1 MAKLQENALL
11 WACFRYFQLPFFILG
26 FLGFFFPYVYAFV
39 PVHEANLC
47 ICSFYNKLINQNR
60 HYAIM
65 QTDASF
71 AVLQAINV
79 LSFYSVNFI
88 FLFTLLWM
96 VYKIRHIN
104 DDTKIKAEC
113 ATIVLLWLFISIWQ
127 YAVFV
132 SDQI

>member
-11 WACFRYFQLPFFILG
+11 WACFKYFQLPFFILG
-26 FLGFFFPYVYAFV
+26 FLGFFFPYMYAFV
-39 PVHEANLC
+39 PVHEADLC

-60 HYAIM
+60 RYAIM

-71 AVLQAINV
+71 LVLQAINV

-88 FLFTLLWM
+88 FLFTLLFM

-113 ATIVLLWLFISIWQ
+113 ATIVLLWLFISIW
-127 YAVFV
+127 
-132 SDQI
+132 

>member
-1 MAKLQENALL
+1 
-11 WACFRYFQLPFFILG
+11 
-26 FLGFFFPYVYAFV
+26 
-39 PVHEANLC
+39 
-47 ICSFYNKLINQNR
+47 
-60 HYAIM
+60 M

-96 VYKIRHIN
+96 VYKIRNIN